1 MTDNLMIDFFKM
13 LISSIPEDEFETRL
27 KSFGIED
34 RHIKTLKE
42 MAGYSAET
50 KKEEWLWIWMDKA

>member
-1 MTDNLMIDFFKM
+1 MTNNLMIDFFKM

-50 KKEEWLWIWMDKA
+50 KKEE

>member
-1 MTDNLMIDFFKM
+1 MTDNLMIGFFKM

-34 RHIKTLKE
+34 RHINTLKD
-42 MAGYSAET
+42 MAGYNTKPAEN
-50 KKEEWLWIWMDKA
+50 KKEE

>member
-1 MTDNLMIDFFKM
+1 MTNNLMFDFFKM

-34 RHIKTLKE
+34 RNILRLKE
-42 MAGYSAET
+42 MAGYNKPAE
-50 KKEEWLWIWMDKA
+50 KEKEE

>member
-1 MTDNLMIDFFKM
+1 MASNLMIDFFQM

-34 RHIKTLKE
+34 KHIKTFKD
-42 MAGYSAET
+42 MAGYGKVTST
-50 KKEEWLWIWMDKA
+50 RKEEDSISKS

>member
-1 MTDNLMIDFFKM
+1 MADNLMIDFFKM

-34 RHIKTLKE
+34 RNIKALKE

-50 KKEEWLWIWMDKA
+50 KKEE